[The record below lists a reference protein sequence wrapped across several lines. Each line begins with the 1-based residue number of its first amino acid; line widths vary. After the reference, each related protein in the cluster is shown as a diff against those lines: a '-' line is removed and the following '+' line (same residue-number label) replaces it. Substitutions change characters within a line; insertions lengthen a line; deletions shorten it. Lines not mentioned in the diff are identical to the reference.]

1 MSGAFASA
9 VEIAAGVR
17 DGRLS
22 PVAVVQAALERIAA
36 SDPVLNCFTGLRAD
50 EALAEARAL
59 EAGDRDKPLAGVPF
73 AVKNLFDVAG
83 TTTLAGSKLLEGRPP
98 AERDAAVVAR
108 LRAAGAILLGQLNM
122 DEFAYGF
129 STENAHHGITAN
141 PHDLGRIAG
150 GSSGGSAAAVAAGLV
165 PLSLGSDTNGSI
177 RVPASLCG
185 VFGLKPSFGRLSRRG
200 AFPFVHSLDHVGP
213 FARSVADLALCY
225 DLMQG
230 PDAEDAA
237 LVARPVETVSG
248 ASGGDL
254 RALRVGVLDGW
265 FRRGAD
271 AQALSAVR
279 RIADGLARAGASIRE
294 ASLPGAEAARS
305 AAFCITASEGG
316 ALHLPTLRTDAGLYD
331 PAVRDRLIAGAML
344 PAAVT
349 LRAQRVRAAFRA
361 EAARVLERF
370 DILLAPATP
379 CAAVKR
385 GAATMLLDGEPV
397 PARANL
403 GLHTQPISFIG
414 LPVLSVPAQ
423 GETDALP
430 IGVQLIGAPWA
441 ERMLFE
447 AAFRLERD
455 RVSVCPVPGSAA

>member
-1 MSGAFASA
+1 MSGAFPSA
-9 VEIAAGVR
+9 AEIAAGVR

-22 PVAVVQAALERIAA
+22 PVRVVQAALDRIAA
-36 SDPVLNCFTGLRAD
+36 LDPGLNCFTGLRAE
-50 EALAEARAL
+50 EALAEAQAL
-59 EAGDRDKPLAGVPF
+59 DAGDCRKPLAGVPF
-73 AVKNLFDVAG
+73 AVKNLFDVQG
-83 TTTLAGSKLLEGRPP
+83 VTTLAGSALLAGRPP
-98 AERDAAVVAR
+98 AQRDAAMVER
-108 LRAAGAILLGQLNM
+108 LRAAGAILIGQLNM

-141 PHDLGRIAG
+141 PHDPGRIAG
-150 GSSGGSAAAVAAGLV
+150 GSSGGSAASVAAGLV
-165 PLSLGSDTNGSI
+165 PLALGSDTNGSI

-225 DLMQG
+225 DAMQG
-230 PDAEDAA
+230 PDAEDPA
-237 LVARPVETVSG
+237 LVDRAAEPVSPALDAPLRP
-248 ASGGDL
+248 
-254 RALRVGVLDGW
+254 LRVGVLGGW
-265 FRRGAD
+265 FRHGAD
-271 AQALSAVR
+271 AQALSAVQR
-279 RIADGLARAGASIRE
+279 VADGLARAGASVRE
-294 ASLPGAEAARS
+294 ASLNGAEAARS
-305 AAFCITASEGG
+305 AAFCITAAEGG
-316 ALHLPTLRTDAGLYD
+316 ALHLPTLRTDADRYD

-349 LRAQRVRAAFRA
+349 ARAQRVRAVFRA
-361 EAARVLERF
+361 EAAAVLEHF

-379 CAAVKR
+379 CAAVPR
-385 GAATMLLDGEPV
+385 GAATMLLDGQQV

-423 GETDALP
+423 SETDALP

-441 ERMLFE
+441 ERTLFE

-455 RVSVCPVPGSAA
+455 GVSVCRAPGALS